1 MARKSVSVQ
10 VGHDLMH
17 WQGEERHL
25 EEKLKTRRKF
35 FLSYNSVMMSV
46 SKSSLHRIGAVRVVR
61 SSVERVLVRR
71 EIRVV
76 WARAW
81 RAGGAETLGSS
92 SQPNVVRLK
101 NKNLK

>member
-1 MARKSVSVQ
+1 MAPGRKIKN
-10 VGHDLMH
+10 
-17 WQGEERHL
+17 EE
-25 EEKLKTRRKF
+25 EV

-71 EIRVV
+71 EIRIV
-76 WARAW
+76 WARAR

-101 NKNLK
+101 RKI

>member
-1 MARKSVSVQ
+1 
-10 VGHDLMH
+10 
-17 WQGEERHL
+17 
-25 EEKLKTRRKF
+25 
-35 FLSYNSVMMSV
+35 MMSV

-76 WARAW
+76 WARAR
-81 RAGGAETLGSS
+81 RAGSAETLGSP

-101 NKNLK
+101 KKIKKTEIKEENFPKIKNKEFL